1 MPNIS
6 LGSCSNVNIK
16 VTIVLEHIKE
26 VENRIDLWVGED
38 SSLQRRDLL
47 AQYLAYHQPDWVVYI
62 ADVQTDRSTDKCTLQ
77 LATLLEVTGDRKTR
91 LAVLASSQFVK
102 HVMKIV
108 PSGGGKR
115 VEYTSTVDDLLNV
128 LSCGLN

>member
-1 MPNIS
+1 M
-6 LGSCSNVNIK
+6 IK
-16 VTIVLEHIKE
+16 RKIVEHITE
-26 VENRIDLWVGED
+26 VDNIIDLCVGED
-38 SSLQRRDLL
+38 SSMQRRDLL

-62 ADVQTDRSTDKCTLQ
+62 ADVQTDRSTDRCTLQ
-77 LATLLEVTGDRKTR
+77 LATLLEVTSDRKTR
-91 LAVLASSQFVK
+91 LAVLASTHFVK

>member
-1 MPNIS
+1 MHFYHILLP
-6 LGSCSNVNIK
+6 G
-16 VTIVLEHIKE
+16 VLRPLKGHCERMIIDHIKE
-26 VENRIDLWVGED
+26 VDNIIDLWVGED

-62 ADVQTDRSTDKCTLQ
+62 ADVQTDRSTDRYTLQ

-91 LAVLASSQFVK
+91 LAVLASKHFVR

-108 PSGGGKR
+108 PSGGGKSM
-115 VEYTSTVDDLLNV
+115 E
-128 LSCGLN
+128 CG